1 MKQFM
6 KTVLGMTIALALVFS
21 LGTIAFAT
29 GTAPTTVTAS
39 PSPTPTPTSSPTSSP
54 TSTSSPDTGSS
65 SGQTQTNSDKNT
77 SSDDDAISPEVFNK
91 GDPAFISTYRVT
103 DLNGN
108 EITGNIN
115 PGDHFNLSVY
125 IRDESNIITYMKL
138 TDIKAKINSS
148 SFSCATLGE
157 ANYWAQADDIE
168 AMEDGELPIQ
178 QYWIL
183 FRDVTYNGGSTDFQ
197 FDLSYDGV
205 TSMPVQHMTLT
216 LNQMSSG
223 HTPSLIVREANS
235 GGQVYAGQEFNLTLT
250 LFSSIGEESLT
261 DVIVSL
267 NLPEDVSLVS
277 AKQSICRSSLEPR
290 STATA
295 TFRLTTASNI
305 AASVANIG
313 VNMNA
318 TGTSSYTAV
327 SGTGTVSI
335 PISQPERFEITGVEA
350 PGTMML
356 GEEQYVTLTYVN
368 KGKREI
374 SNLSASISGE
384 NLANPGQSQYLGNVA
399 SGTEKS
405 VEFSVMANEVG
416 VMNGTITLTYENN
429 KGEEVSLTK
438 DYSITVE
445 EMPVWDQPIMDDPS
459 LYPDQTQTTG
469 VPLWILLVAGAAV
482 IVVLVVV
489 IRKVKKIRA
498 RKAAEKELLEE
509 ASVEELQPV
518 YRPIPPAA
526 AREEPVQEK
535 ASENKE

>member
-1 MKQFM
+1 MKHLR
-6 KTVLGMTIALALVFS
+6 KIALGMAAALALTFA
-21 LGTIAFAT
+21 LGTVSFAT
-29 GTAPTTVTAS
+29 ETTAQPKQSPVVMNTATTNPTATPTSTPQSTPTAS
-39 PSPTPTPTSSPTSSP
+39 PTATQSPVYTKGEP
-54 TSTSSPDTGSS
+54 
-65 SGQTQTNSDKNT
+65 
-77 SSDDDAISPEVFNK
+77 AYISN
-91 GDPAFISTYRVT
+91 YRIT

-108 EITGNIN
+108 EITGDIN
-115 PGDHFNLSVY
+115 PGDHFNLYVY
-125 IRDESNIITYMKL
+125 IRDESNTVTYMRL
-138 TDIKAKINSS
+138 TDIRAKVNSS
-148 SFSCATLGE
+148 AFTCSTLGE

-168 AMEDGELPIQ
+168 AMENGKMPIRQ
-178 QYWIL
+178 FWIL

-205 TSMPVQHMTLT
+205 TTMPVQPMSLT

-223 HTPSLIVREANS
+223 HTPSLIVREANY

-267 NLPEDVSLVS
+267 NLPEDVYLVS
-277 AKQSICRSSLEPR
+277 SKQSVCIPSMEPR

-313 VNMNA
+313 VNINA
-318 TGTSSYTAV
+318 TGTSSYSAV
-327 SGTGTVSI
+327 SGSGNVSI
-335 PISQPERFEITGVEA
+335 PISQPERFEITGIEA

-356 GEEQYVTLTYVN
+356 GEEQYVSVTCVN

-374 SNLSASISGE
+374 SNLSGSISGE
-384 NLANPGQSQYLGNVA
+384 NLANPGQNQYVGNVA
-399 SGTEKS
+399 SGTEKT

-416 VMNGTITLTYENN
+416 VMNGTITLTYENS

-445 EMPVWDQPIMDDPS
+445 EMPVWEDPMMTDPG
-459 LYPDQTQTTG
+459 LYPEEPVSTG
-469 VPLWILLVAGAAV
+469 APLWIFLVAGIGV
-482 IVVLVVV
+482 LFVLFFVVRT
-489 IRKVKKIRA
+489 IKKKRA
-498 RKAAEKELLEE
+498 KKAAEQELLAE
-509 ASVEELQPV
+509 AAVEDLQPT

-526 AREEPVQEK
+526 VREEEPAQEESPKEEPAQEEK
-535 ASENKE
+535 APENEE

>member
-1 MKQFM
+1 MKKLVKILFALTLVLTLAFSM
-6 KTVLGMTIALALVFS
+6 CTVG
-21 LGTIAFAT
+21 FAT
-29 GTAPTTVTAS
+29 GTSDPSTTTDGS
-39 PSPTPTPTSSPTSSP
+39 GSDSGTGT
-54 TSTSSPDTGSS
+54 DTGTNTDDTTGNNNNSGNYYSDSS
-65 SGQTQTNSDKNT
+65 RRP
-77 SSDDDAISPEVFNK
+77 AYISN
-91 GDPAFISTYRVT
+91 YRIT

-108 EITGNIN
+108 EITGDIT
-115 PGDHFNLSVY
+115 PGDHFNLYVY
-125 IRDESNIITYMKL
+125 IRDESNTVTYMRL
-138 TDIKAKINSS
+138 TDIRAKVNSS
-148 SFSCATLGE
+148 AFTCPTLGE

-168 AMEDGELPIQ
+168 AMENGEMPIRQ
-178 QYWIL
+178 FWIL

-205 TSMPVQHMTLT
+205 TTMPIQPLSLT

-223 HTPSLIVREANS
+223 HTPSLIVREANY

-267 NLPEDVSLVS
+267 NLPEDVYLVS
-277 AKQSICRSSLEPR
+277 SKQSVCITSMEPR

-313 VNMNA
+313 VNINA
-318 TGTSSYTAV
+318 TGTSSYSAV
-327 SGTGTVSI
+327 SGSGNVSI
-335 PISQPERFEITGVEA
+335 PISQPERFEITGIEA

-356 GEEQYVTLTYVN
+356 GEEQYVSVTCVN

-374 SNLSASISGE
+374 SNLSGSISGE
-384 NLANPGQSQYLGNVA
+384 NLANPGQNQYIGNVA
-399 SGTEKS
+399 SGTEKT

-416 VMNGTITLTYENN
+416 VMNGTITLTYENS

-445 EMPVWDQPIMDDPS
+445 EMPVWDDPMMTDPG
-459 LYPDQTQTTG
+459 LYPEEPVSTG
-469 VPLWILLVAGAAV
+469 APLWIFLVAGAG
-482 IVVLVVV
+482 VLVVLIFV
-489 IRKVKKIRA
+489 VRTIKKKRA
-498 RKAAEKELLEE
+498 KKAAEQELLAE
-509 ASVEELQPV
+509 AAIEDLQPT

-526 AREEPVQEK
+526 VREESPQEPAQEET

>member
-29 GTAPTTVTAS
+29 GTAPTTFTAS
-39 PSPTPTPTSSPTSSP
+39 PSPTPTSTP
-54 TSTSSPDTGSS
+54 TSTPTLPPDTGSS
-65 SGQTQTNSDKNT
+65 SGQTQTTSDKNT
-77 SSDDDAISPEVFNK
+77 SSDDAISPEVFNK

-157 ANYWAQADDIE
+157 ANYWALADDIE

-223 HTPSLIVREANS
+223 HTPSLIVREANY

-277 AKQSICRSSLEPR
+277 SKQSICISSMEPR